1 MKKQIL
7 SGIQPSGI
15 LTLGNY
21 LGALRNWVTIQ
32 DEYECKFFIA
42 DLHAI
47 TVKQDPETLRRN
59 TKSIFPV
66 NLCPVKLPGRICLL

>member
-59 TKSIFPV
+59 TKSILMQYLACGLNPE
-66 NLCPVKLPGRICLL
+66 KM